1 MICETE
7 KRQKAEPQEQNWST
21 TKHIVRLEAIAS
33 RLEAIAL
40 RFEAIALRFL
50 KVFFLNVVTGK
61 RPRTTNKSHL
71 VFLEPN
77 GR

>member
-1 MICETE
+1 MEGWHVIG
-7 KRQKAEPQEQNWST
+7 KASVVGVGDGGCLVVSSLPSENVGQEPWFVS
-21 TKHIVRLEAIAS
+21 VD
-33 RLEAIAL
+33 
-40 RFEAIALRFL
+40 
-50 KVFFLNVVTGK
+50 TGK